1 MSSDRCT
8 LLIVDDEAYIL
19 PTLRA
24 LLRDDFDVL
33 TAGSADEAEAIL
45 RARTI
50 HVLLTDQRM
59 PHRTG
64 IQLLE
69 WAREHSPDTV
79 RLLMTGY
86 SELDEAVDAINRG
99 HIYYYLM
106 KPWRTQDLLQILRNA
121 ADKFCLERRREQLLS
136 ALQDLNRD
144 LERRVGERTSQLE
157 DANRLLKHRTIE
169 LERLAAT
176 DALTGLPN
184 RRAMDDLARFEFKRY
199 SRYPGALAVG
209 IIDVDHFKQV
219 NSSYLLTGGDAAL
232 KGLSRILTASIREVD
247 SVGRIGG
254 EEFLVLA
261 READHDGTLI
271 LSERIRNA
279 VESSPIVHDGQE
291 IRLTV
296 SIGFAVAEAGALAEY
311 DAMYSLAASALA
323 EAKRRRNN
331 SVVRC
336 VQPNGATIETA

>member
-69 WAREHSPDTV
+69 WAREYSPETV

-144 LERRVGERTSQLE
+144 LERRVSERTSQLE
-157 DANRLLKHRTIE
+157 EANRLLQHRTVE

-199 SRYPGALAVG
+199 SRYPGSLAVG

-219 NSSYLLTGGDAAL
+219 NSAYLLTGGDAAL

-261 READHDGTLI
+261 READYDGTLI

-279 VESSPIVHDGQE
+279 VESSPIVHEGQE
-291 IRLTV
+291 IRLSV

-331 SVVRC
+331 SVVRS

>member
-1 MSSDRCT
+1 M
-8 LLIVDDEAYIL
+8 LIVDDEAYIL

-69 WAREHSPDTV
+69 WAREYSPETV

-144 LERRVGERTSQLE
+144 LERRVSERTSQLE
-157 DANRLLKHRTIE
+157 EANRLLQHRTVE

-199 SRYPGALAVG
+199 SRYPGSLAVG

-219 NSSYLLTGGDAAL
+219 NSAYLLTGGDAAL

-261 READHDGTLI
+261 READYDGTLI

-279 VESSPIVHDGQE
+279 VESSPIVHEGQE
-291 IRLTV
+291 IRLSV

-331 SVVRC
+331 SVVRS

>member
-69 WAREHSPDTV
+69 WAREHSPETV

-157 DANRLLKHRTIE
+157 EANRLLQHRTIE
-169 LERLAAT
+169 LERLAST

-199 SRYPGALAVG
+199 SRYPGSLAVG

-219 NSSYLLTGGDAAL
+219 NSAYLLTGGDAAL

-261 READHDGTLI
+261 RETDYDGTLI

-279 VESSPIVHDGQE
+279 VESSPIVHEGQE
-291 IRLTV
+291 IRLSV

-331 SVVRC
+331 SVVRS

>member
-69 WAREHSPDTV
+69 WAREHSPETV

-157 DANRLLKHRTIE
+157 EANRLLQHRTIE
-169 LERLAAT
+169 LERLAST

-199 SRYPGALAVG
+199 SRYPGSLAVG

-247 SVGRIGG
+247 SVGRVGG

-261 READHDGTLI
+261 READYDGTLI

-279 VESSPIVHDGQE
+279 VESSPIVHDGQA

-331 SVVRC
+331 SVVRS